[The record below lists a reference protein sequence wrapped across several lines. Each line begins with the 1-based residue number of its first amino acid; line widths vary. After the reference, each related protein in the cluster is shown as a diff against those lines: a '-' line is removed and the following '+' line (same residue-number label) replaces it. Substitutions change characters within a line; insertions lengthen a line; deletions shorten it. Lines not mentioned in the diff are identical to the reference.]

1 MKRKNADVKTKLTKN
16 QALVLKVL
24 SNASQPLGAYAILD
38 KLRSHGFKAPLTVY
52 RALEQLAGQG
62 LVHKIESLNSWTTCC
77 GEHQAN
83 PPVFEI
89 CNDCGNVTEHFDKEL
104 LKNLNSMS
112 ERSGFMPDRSII
124 EIHGRCDDCG
134 TDAKSTKGMHNATD

>member
-1 MKRKNADVKTKLTKN
+1 MKGTNADAKPRLTKN

-24 SNASQPLGAYAILD
+24 TNAPQPLGAYAILD

-62 LVHKIESLNSWTTCC
+62 LVHKLESLDSWTTCC

-89 CNDCGNVTEHFDKEL
+89 CNDCGNVSEQFDREL
-104 LKNLNSMS
+104 VKNLSSMS
-112 ERSGFMPDRSII
+112 ERSGFIPDRSII

-134 TDAKSTKGMHNATD
+134 TDAKLSKGMNNATD

>member
-1 MKRKNADVKTKLTKN
+1 VKRKNADVKTKLTKN
-16 QALVLKVL
+16 QALVLNVL
-24 SNASQPLGAYAILD
+24 SKASQPLGAYAILD

-89 CNDCGNVTEHFDKEL
+89 CKDCGNVTEQFDREL
-104 LKNLNSMS
+104 VKSLNSMS
-112 ERSGFMPDRSII
+112 ERSGFIPDRSII

-134 TDAKSTKGMHNATD
+134 TDAKLTKGMNNATD

>member
-1 MKRKNADVKTKLTKN
+1 MKKTKANVKTALTKN

-24 SNASQPLGAYAILD
+24 AKASQPLGAYAILD
-38 KLRSHGFKAPLTVY
+38 ELRTHGFKAPPQVY
-52 RALEQLAGQG
+52 RALSQLALKG
-62 LVHKIESLNSWTTCC
+62 LIHKVESLNAWTLCC
-77 GEHQAN
+77 GEHHAN

-89 CNDCGNVTEHFDKEL
+89 CDDCGNVTEHFDRQLVKS
-104 LKNLNSMS
+104 LNSMS

-134 TDAKSTKGMHNATD
+134 ADAK